1 MCPQAHVT
9 EEPQPQ
15 SPLLPHSVACGHM
28 HVCACSCVYGCVCVH
43 VCRGQRAIL
52 SVIPQ
57 DTMIFVYLLNYFNL
71 IFYILDNFTLQM
83 VKYHI

>member
-9 EEPQPQ
+9 EELQPQ

-43 VCRGQRAIL
+43 VCRGQRAVS

-57 DTMIFVYLLNYFNL
+57 DSMIFVYLLNYFNL